1 MRSLADIP
9 IRRKLM
15 LITVL
20 ATAVALLLAGSII
33 VGYEIYTYRAQ
44 KTQDVVVQAQMLA
57 ASVSAPLEFNDAKA
71 AQEFL
76 GVLRANPEFA
86 EAGVYR
92 ADGSLFASY
101 L

>member
-33 VGYEIYTYRAQ
+33 VG
-44 KTQDVVVQAQMLA
+44 
-57 ASVSAPLEFNDAKA
+57 
-71 AQEFL
+71 
-76 GVLRANPEFA
+76 
-86 EAGVYR
+86 
-92 ADGSLFASY
+92 
-101 L
+101 